1 MRSQIAYVSQ
11 EPVLFS
17 DTIKTNI
24 SFGVGDAPM
33 SDIEK
38 AARDA
43 QIHEDI
49 IGFSSGYDTVIGE
62 RGVTLSGGQRQRL
75 ALARALLCNRPV
87 LVIDD
92 GLSAVDTTTE
102 NEIAEI
108 LRQRLA
114 GKTVFIVSNRIKL
127 LSMTDKILI
136 LEEGRLVN
144 EGTHETLVKEN
155 EFYRSMYVKQ
165 KQSGGRVG

>member
-17 DTIKTNI
+17 DTVSKNI
-24 SFGVGDAPM
+24 SFGVGDAQM
-33 SDIEK
+33 SGIEK

-43 QIHEDI
+43 QIHQDI
-49 IGFSSGYDTVIGE
+49 IGFSSGYDTIIGE

-102 NEIAEI
+102 NEIADI
-108 LRQRLA
+108 LRQRLT

-144 EGTHETLVKEN
+144 EGTHETLITEN
-155 EFYRSMYVKQ
+155 EFYRSMYLKQ
-165 KQSGGRVG
+165 KQSGRRED

>member
-1 MRSQIAYVSQ
+1 VSQ

-17 DTIKTNI
+17 DTIKANI
-24 SFGVGDAPM
+24 AFGVGDIDMEA
-33 SDIEK
+33 IEQ

-43 QIHEDI
+43 RIHNDI
-49 IGFSSGYDTVIGE
+49 SGFSSGYDTIIGE
-62 RGVTLSGGQRQRL
+62 RGITLSGGQRQRL
-75 ALARALLCNRPV
+75 ALARALACDRPV

-102 NEIAEI
+102 NEITEV

-136 LEEGRLVN
+136 FEEGRLVN
-144 EGTHETLVKEN
+144 TGTHETLVGEN
-155 EFYRSMYVKQ
+155 DFYHSMYVKQ
-165 KQSGGRVG
+165 KQNGERDG